1 VELLALQLGEHDAV
15 DGDGEAMELR
25 LFGPEPDGGVHDIPE
40 PLPLIE
46 VRNFDGSPVNLEL
59 ALAAASMLEDK

>member
-1 VELLALQLGEHDAV
+1 
-15 DGDGEAMELR
+15 MELR
-25 LFGPEPDGGVHDIPE
+25 LFGPEPDRGVHDIPE

-59 ALAAASMLEDK
+59 ALAAASMLDTDK